1 MPHQQQ
7 PQGLHLG
14 NAVSIFSETALNK
27 AQSTQQPTR
36 MLPDHSPL
44 RKAERTMGFPAV
56 SAEMTIKL
64 ARREWSFQAYYN
76 CLSYSLSRPA
86 VSWRQQQLKGNP
98 RHDKADGLLLAWP
111 RAKIQQW
118 SPERIHVTPT
128 PCSW

>member
-14 NAVSIFSETALNK
+14 KAVSIFSETALNK

-56 SAEMTIKL
+56 SAEMTMKL
-64 ARREWSFQAYYN
+64 SKEESGH
-76 CLSYSLSRPA
+76 SRPTTIA
-86 VSWRQQQLKGNP
+86 CHIAFQGQQ
-98 RHDKADGLLLAWP
+98 
-111 RAKIQQW
+111 
-118 SPERIHVTPT
+118 
-128 PCSW
+128 